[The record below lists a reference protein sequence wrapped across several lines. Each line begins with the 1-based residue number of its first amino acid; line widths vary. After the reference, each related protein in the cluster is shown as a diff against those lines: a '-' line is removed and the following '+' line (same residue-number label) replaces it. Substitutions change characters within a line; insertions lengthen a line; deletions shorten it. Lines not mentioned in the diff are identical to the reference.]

1 LIPSPAYEIRLT
13 RRAEKD
19 VKKLKPQL
27 RRKLYEILVEVIA
40 HDPFQ
45 GKKLV
50 GDLVG
55 SYSYRLTYKDRIVYS
70 IDARNRVVYVER
82 AATHYGE

>member
-1 LIPSPAYEIRLT
+1 MAGLVYEIRIT

-19 VKKLKPQL
+19 IGKLTPKL
-27 RRKLYEILVEVIA
+27 RRKLYEVLTEVIA
-40 HDPFQ
+40 QEPFQ

-50 GDLVG
+50 GDLAG
-55 SYSYRLTYKDRIVYS
+55 SYSHRLTYKDRIVYS
-70 IDARNRVVYVER
+70 IDTRKKIVYIER

>member
-1 LIPSPAYEIRLT
+1 MASGAYEIQIT

-19 VKKLKPQL
+19 VHKLTPQL
-27 RRKLYEILVEVIA
+27 RHKLHEILTEVIA
-40 HDPFQ
+40 YDPFQ

-50 GDLVG
+50 GDLAG

-70 IDARNRVVYVER
+70 IDSKNRVVYIER

>member
-1 LIPSPAYEIRLT
+1 MPHPVYEIQFT
-13 RRAEKD
+13 HRAEKD
-19 VKKLKPQL
+19 VKKLTPQL
-27 RRKLYEILVEVIA
+27 RRKLYEILTEIIA
-40 HDPFQ
+40 HDPLQ

-50 GDLVG
+50 GDLAR

-70 IDARNRVVYVER
+70 IDTKNRVIYIER

>member
-1 LIPSPAYEIRLT
+1 MASGRFEVRIT

-19 VKKLKPQL
+19 IRKLTPQL
-27 RRKLYEILVEVIA
+27 KRKLHDILTEVIA
-40 HDPFQ
+40 QDPFQ

-50 GDLVG
+50 GDLAG
-55 SYSYRLTYKDRIVYS
+55 SYSYRLTYHDRIVYS
-70 IDARNRVVYVER
+70 VDVKSRMVFIER

>member
-1 LIPSPAYEIRLT
+1 MGVLLYEVRIT

-19 VKKLKPQL
+19 IKKLTPPLK
-27 RRKLYEILVEVIA
+27 RKLQDILTEVIA
-40 HDPFQ
+40 QDPFQ

-50 GDLVG
+50 GDLAG
-55 SYSYRLTYKDRIVYS
+55 SYSCRLTYKDRIVYS
-70 IDARNRVVYVER
+70 IDTKNRIVYVER

>member
-1 LIPSPAYEIRLT
+1 MASAPYEVRLT

-19 VKKLKPQL
+19 VKKLTPQL
-27 RRKLYEILVEVIA
+27 RRKLYEVLTEVIA
-40 HDPFQ
+40 HDPFH

-50 GDLVG
+50 GDLAG
-55 SYSYRLTYKDRIVYS
+55 SYSCRLTYKDRVVYS
-70 IDARNRVVYVER
+70 IDAKSRVVYIER

>member
-1 LIPSPAYEIRLT
+1 MAGSAFEIRVT

-19 VKKLKPQL
+19 IGKLTPKLKQ
-27 RRKLYEILVEVIA
+27 KLYEVLTEVIA
-40 HDPFQ
+40 QQPLQ

-50 GDLVG
+50 GDLAG

-70 IDARNRVVYVER
+70 IDIKNRIVYIER

>member
-1 LIPSPAYEIRLT
+1 MTGGGFEVRIT

-19 VKKLKPQL
+19 IKKLTPKL
-27 RRKLYEILVEVIA
+27 KRKLRDILMEIVA
-40 HDPFQ
+40 KDPFQ

-50 GDLVG
+50 GDLAG
-55 SYSYRLTYKDRIVYS
+55 SYSFRLTYHDRIVYS
-70 IDARNRVVYVER
+70 VDVKNRVVYIER

>member
-1 LIPSPAYEIRLT
+1 MASAPYEVRFT

-19 VKKLKPQL
+19 VKKLVPQL
-27 RRKLYEILVEVIA
+27 RRKLYEILTGVIA
-40 HDPFQ
+40 IDPVQ

-50 GDLVG
+50 GDLTG

-70 IDARNRVVYVER
+70 IDARDRIVYIER

>member
-1 LIPSPAYEIRLT
+1 MADPAYEIRMT

-19 VKKLKPQL
+19 IAKLTPKLK
-27 RRKLYEILVEVIA
+27 RKLYEILTEVIA
-40 HDPFQ
+40 REPFE

-50 GDLVG
+50 GDLTG
-55 SYSYRLTYKDRIVYS
+55 SYSHRLTYKDRIVYS
-70 IDARNRVVYVER
+70 IDTKARIVYIER

>member
-1 LIPSPAYEIRLT
+1 MTGLAYDIRIT

-19 VKKLKPQL
+19 IGKLTPKLK
-27 RRKLYEILVEVIA
+27 RKLYEVLTEVIA
-40 HDPFQ
+40 QEPFQ

-50 GDLVG
+50 GDLAG
-55 SYSYRLTYKDRIVYS
+55 SYSHRLTHKDRIVYS
-70 IDARNRVVYVER
+70 IDTKNKIVYIER

>member
-1 LIPSPAYEIRLT
+1 MRSGGFEIQIT

-19 VKKLKPQL
+19 IRKLTPQLKKKLFEML
-27 RRKLYEILVEVIA
+27 TEVIA
-40 HDPFQ
+40 QDPFQ
-45 GKKLV
+45 GKKLA

-55 SYSYRLTYKDRIVYS
+55 SYSLRLTYKDRVVYS
-70 IDARNRVVYVER
+70 VDIRKRIVYVER